1 MKKINKKILGSS
13 FKQYSYLSANTFVE
27 GKTNLITENN
37 IQELIDSF
45 YNRQVEVFFYKG
57 HKADQSIEREP
68 LGKILNVYKTNDSI
82 GLMAEIELNDEGE
95 KLLNEKGFYPS
106 IEMVGKKIDENE
118 NNIYWQNCELKA
130 VSAVEYPASK
140 SVELLCASGIIEDR
154 NIVQDEGGKDMN
166 EKLKELL
173 AKIKTGDADAKK
185 EFFELISKD
194 EELGNALLET
204 LIDKADTGKTDNEGG
219 GEELSESKKE
229 EVKDDGSVKEVETE
243 TKTETNDDGSTKTT
257 ETTKEEDKK
266 DEEPKSEASLSAIEF
281 NSWANEY
288 AENKGGIRC
297 SSKSESEAYVKAKK
311 LFKGGFKK
319 EEIMGMVS
327 NILQPLGASK
337 VEEVN
342 LSAVDKDK
350 AMENISQ
357 MFK

>member
-1 MKKINKKILGSS
+1 MKINKKILGSS
-13 FKQYSYLSANTFVE
+13 FKQYRYLSANTFEE

-68 LGKILNVYKTNDSI
+68 LGKILNVYKADDSI

-95 KLLNEKGFYPS
+95 KLINEKGFYPS
-106 IEMVGKKIDENE
+106 IEMVGKKIEEDE

-140 SVELLCASGIIEDR
+140 SVELLCASGIIEDT
-154 NIVQDEGGKDMN
+154 NIVQDEGGKNMN

-204 LIDKADTGKTDNEGG
+204 LIDKAEPV
-219 GEELSESKKE
+219 KE
-229 EVKDDGSVKEVETE
+229 EVNDDGSVKEVETE

-281 NSWANEY
+281 NSWADEY
-288 AENKGGIRC
+288 AENQGGIRC

-327 NILQPLGASK
+327 NILQPLGSSK
-337 VEEVN
+337 AEEVN

>member
-1 MKKINKKILGSS
+1 MKKRYKILGDS
-13 FKQYSYLSANTFVE
+13 FKQYRYLSANTFEEGKE

-68 LGKILNVYKTNDSI
+68 LGKILNVYKANDSI
-82 GLMAEIELNDEGE
+82 GLMAEIELNEEGE
-95 KLLNEKGFYPS
+95 KLINEKGFYPS
-106 IEMVGKKIDENE
+106 IEMVGKKIEEDE

-140 SVELLCASGIIEDR
+140 SVELLCASGIIEDT
-154 NIVQDEGGKDMN
+154 NIVQDEGGKNMN

-204 LIDKADTGKTDNEGG
+204 LMDKAEPVK
-219 GEELSESKKE
+219 EELLDKKI
-229 EVKDDGSVKEVETE
+229 EV
-243 TKTETNDDGSTKTT
+243 NDDGSTKEVET
-257 ETTKEEDKK
+257 EKKEEVKKEEPKKEEEDKK

>member
-1 MKKINKKILGSS
+1 MKINKKILGNS
-13 FKQYSYLSANTFVE
+13 FKQYRYLSANTFEE

-68 LGKILNVYKTNDSI
+68 LGKILNVYKADDSI

-95 KLLNEKGFYPS
+95 KLINEKGFYPS
-106 IEMVGKKIDENE
+106 IEMVGKKIEEDE

-204 LIDKADTGKTDNEGG
+204 LIDKAEPVK
-219 GEELSESKKE
+219 EEDEKKE
-229 EVKDDGSVKEVETE
+229 EVNDDGSVKEVETE

-266 DEEPKSEASLSAIEF
+266 EEEPKSEASLSAIEF

-311 LFKGGFKK
+311 FFKGGFKK
-319 EEIMGMVS
+319 EEIMEMVS
-327 NILQPLGASK
+327 NILQPLGTSK

>member
-95 KLLNEKGFYPS
+95 KIINEKGFYPS
-106 IEMVGKKIDENE
+106 IEMVGKKIEEDE

-204 LIDKADTGKTDNEGG
+204 LIDKAEPVKKEDEK
-219 GEELSESKKE
+219 EEEVKKE
-229 EVKDDGSVKEVETE
+229 EPE
-243 TKTETNDDGSTKTT
+243 
-257 ETTKEEDKK
+257 KEEEVKK
-266 DEEPKSEASLSAIEF
+266 EEPEKEEEAKSEASLSAIEF

>member
-13 FKQYSYLSANTFVE
+13 FKQYRYLSANTFEE

-68 LGKILNVYKTNDSI
+68 LGKILNVYKADDSI

-95 KLLNEKGFYPS
+95 KLINEKGFYPS
-106 IEMVGKKIDENE
+106 IEMVGKKIEEDE

-173 AKIKTGDADAKK
+173 AKIKTGDAEAKK
-185 EFFELISKD
+185 EFFDLISKD

-204 LIDKADTGKTDNEGG
+204 LMDKAEPAKTDNEGG
-219 GEELSESKKE
+219 GETSESKKI
-229 EVKDDGSVKEVETE
+229 EVNDDGSTKEVE
-243 TKTETNDDGSTKTT
+243 TETNDDGSTKAT

-281 NSWANEY
+281 SNWADEY
-288 AENKGGIRC
+288 AESKGGIRC

-327 NILQPLGASK
+327 NILQPLGTSK

>member
-68 LGKILNVYKTNDSI
+68 LGKILNVYKADDSI
-82 GLMAEIELNDEGE
+82 GLMAEIELNEEGE
-95 KLLNEKGFYPS
+95 KIINEKGFYPS
-106 IEMVGKKIDENE
+106 IEMVGKKIEEDE

-154 NIVQDEGGKDMN
+154 NIVQDEGGKNMN

-204 LIDKADTGKTDNEGG
+204 LIDKAEPVK
-219 GEELSESKKE
+219 EEDEKKE
-229 EVKDDGSVKEVETE
+229 EVNADRHLLGDDGSVKEVETE

-257 ETTKEEDKK
+257 ETVKEEEDKK
-266 DEEPKSEASLSAIEF
+266 EEEPKSEASLSAIEF

-288 AENKGGIRC
+288 AESKGGIRC

-319 EEIMGMVS
+319 EEIIRMVS

-342 LSAVDKDK
+342 LSAVDRDK

>member
-1 MKKINKKILGSS
+1 MKKINKKILGNS
-13 FKQYSYLSANTFVE
+13 FKQYRYLSANTFVE

-68 LGKILNVYKTNDSI
+68 LGKILNVYKANDSI
-82 GLMAEIELNDEGE
+82 GLMAEIELNEEGE
-95 KLLNEKGFYPS
+95 KLINEKGFYPS
-106 IEMVGKKIDENE
+106 IEMVGKKIEEDE

-140 SVELLCASGIIEDR
+140 SVELLCASGIIEDT
-154 NIVQDEGGKDMN
+154 NIVQDEGGKNMN

-204 LIDKADTGKTDNEGG
+204 LIDKAEPVK
-219 GEELSESKKE
+219 EEDEKKE
-229 EVKDDGSVKEVETE
+229 EVNDDGSVKEVETE

-281 NSWANEY
+281 SNWANEY
-288 AENKGGIRC
+288 AESKGGIRC
-297 SSKSESEAYVKAKK
+297 SSKSESEAFVKAKK

>member
-57 HKADQSIEREP
+57 HKADQSLEREP
-68 LGKILNVYKTNDSI
+68 LGKILNVYKADDSI

-106 IEMVGKKIDENE
+106 IEMVGKKINEDE

-140 SVELLCASGIIEDR
+140 SVELLCASGIIEDK

-204 LIDKADTGKTDNEGG
+204 LMDKAEPVK
-219 GEELSESKKE
+219 EESEKKE
-229 EVKDDGSVKEVETE
+229 EVNADRHLLGDDGSVKEVETE

-257 ETTKEEDKK
+257 ETTKEEGKK
-266 DEEPKSEASLSAIEF
+266 EEEPKSEASLSAIEF
-281 NSWANEY
+281 NSWADEY
-288 AENKGGIRC
+288 AENQGGIRC
-297 SSKSESEAYVKAKK
+297 SSKSETEAFIKAKK

-319 EEIMGMVS
+319 EEIMEMVS
-327 NILQPLGASK
+327 NILQPLGSSK
-337 VEEVN
+337 AEEIN
-342 LSAVDKDK
+342 LSAVNKDK

>member
-13 FKQYSYLSANTFVE
+13 FKQYRYLSANTFEE

-106 IEMVGKKIDENE
+106 IEMVGKKINEDE

-140 SVELLCASGIIEDR
+140 SVELLCASGIIEDT

-204 LIDKADTGKTDNEGG
+204 LIDKAEPVKEEPVK
-219 GEELSESKKE
+219 EELLDKKI
-229 EVKDDGSVKEVETE
+229 EV
-243 TKTETNDDGSTKTT
+243 NDDGSTKEVET
-257 ETTKEEDKK
+257 EKKEEVKK
-266 DEEPKSEASLSAIEF
+266 EEPEKEEEAKSEASLSAIEF
-281 NSWANEY
+281 NSWADEY

>member
-82 GLMAEIELNDEGE
+82 GLMAEIELNEEGE
-95 KLLNEKGFYPS
+95 KIINEKGFYPS
-106 IEMVGKKIDENE
+106 IEMVGKKIEEDE

-185 EFFELISKD
+185 EFFDLISKD
-194 EELGNALLET
+194 EKLGNALLET
-204 LIDKADTGKTDNEGG
+204 LIDKAEPVK
-219 GEELSESKKE
+219 EELLDKKI
-229 EVKDDGSVKEVETE
+229 EV
-243 TKTETNDDGSTKTT
+243 NDDGSTKEVET
-257 ETTKEEDKK
+257 EKKEEEVKK
-266 DEEPKSEASLSAIEF
+266 EEPEKEEEAKSEASLSAIEF

-319 EEIMGMVS
+319 EEIIGMVS

>member
-13 FKQYSYLSANTFVE
+13 FKQYRYLSANTFEE

-57 HKADQSIEREP
+57 HKADQSLEREP
-68 LGKILNVYKTNDSI
+68 LGKILNVYKADDSI
-82 GLMAEIELNDEGE
+82 GLMAEIELNEEGE
-95 KLLNEKGFYPS
+95 KIINEKGFYPS
-106 IEMVGKKIDENE
+106 IEMVGKKIEEDE

-204 LIDKADTGKTDNEGG
+204 LMDKADADTAKTDNEGG
-219 GEELSESKKE
+219 AEPSEKKE
-229 EVKDDGSVKEVETE
+229 EVNDDGSVKETETE

-266 DEEPKSEASLSAIEF
+266 EEEPKSEASLSAIEF

-319 EEIMGMVS
+319 EEIIGMVS

>member
-1 MKKINKKILGSS
+1 MKINKKILGNS
-13 FKQYSYLSANTFVE
+13 FKQYRYLSANTFEE

-68 LGKILNVYKTNDSI
+68 LGKILNVYKADDSI
-82 GLMAEIELNDEGE
+82 GLMAEIELNEEGE
-95 KLLNEKGFYPS
+95 KLINEKGFYPS
-106 IEMVGKKIDENE
+106 IEMVGKKIEEDE

-140 SVELLCASGIIEDR
+140 SVELLCASGIIEDT
-154 NIVQDEGGKDMN
+154 NIVQDEGGKNMN

-204 LIDKADTGKTDNEGG
+204 LMDKAEPVK
-219 GEELSESKKE
+219 EELLDKKIEVNDDGSTKEVETKKEEEVKKE
-229 EVKDDGSVKEVETE
+229 EVNDDGSVKEVETE
-243 TKTETNDDGSTKTT
+243 TK
-257 ETTKEEDKK
+257 EEDKK
-266 DEEPKSEASLSAIEF
+266 DKEPKSEASLSAIEF
-281 NSWANEY
+281 SNWANEY
-288 AENKGGIRC
+288 AESKGGIRC
-297 SSKSESEAYVKAKK
+297 SSKSESEAFVKAKK

>member
-13 FKQYSYLSANTFVE
+13 FKQYRYLSANTFEE

-57 HKADQSIEREP
+57 HKADQSLEREP
-68 LGKILNVYKTNDSI
+68 LGKILNVYKADDSI

-185 EFFELISKD
+185 EFFDLISKD

-204 LIDKADTGKTDNEGG
+204 LMDKAEPVKEEPVK
-219 GEELSESKKE
+219 EELLDKKI
-229 EVKDDGSVKEVETE
+229 EV
-243 TKTETNDDGSTKTT
+243 NDDGSTKEV
-257 ETTKEEDKK
+257 ETKKEEEVKK
-266 DEEPKSEASLSAIEF
+266 EEPEKEEEAKSEASLSAIEF
-281 NSWANEY
+281 NSWTDEY

-319 EEIMGMVS
+319 EEIMEMVS

>member
-82 GLMAEIELNDEGE
+82 GLMAEIELNEEGE
-95 KLLNEKGFYPS
+95 KIINEKGFYPS
-106 IEMVGKKIDENE
+106 IEMVGKKIEEDE

-204 LIDKADTGKTDNEGG
+204 LIEKEEPVK
-219 GEELSESKKE
+219 EELLDKKI
-229 EVKDDGSVKEVETE
+229 EV
-243 TKTETNDDGSTKTT
+243 NDDGSTKEV
-257 ETTKEEDKK
+257 ETKKEEEVKK
-266 DEEPKSEASLSAIEF
+266 EEPEKEKEAKSEASLSAIEF
-281 NSWANEY
+281 NSWADEY

-319 EEIMGMVS
+319 EEIIGMVS

>member
-1 MKKINKKILGSS
+1 MKKRYKILGDS
-13 FKQYSYLSANTFVE
+13 FKQYRYLSANTFEE

-68 LGKILNVYKTNDSI
+68 LGKILNVYKANDSI
-82 GLMAEIELNDEGE
+82 GLMAEIELNEEGE
-95 KLLNEKGFYPS
+95 KLINEKGFYPS
-106 IEMVGKKIDENE
+106 IEMVGKKIEEDE

-140 SVELLCASGIIEDR
+140 SVELLCASGIIEDT
-154 NIVQDEGGKDMN
+154 NIVQDEGGKNMN

-173 AKIKTGDADAKK
+173 AKIKIGDADAKK

-204 LIDKADTGKTDNEGG
+204 LIDKAEPVK
-219 GEELSESKKE
+219 EEDEKKE
-229 EVKDDGSVKEVETE
+229 EVNDDGSVKEVETE

-281 NSWANEY
+281 SNWANEY
-288 AENKGGIRC
+288 AESKGGIRC
-297 SSKSESEAYVKAKK
+297 SSKSESEAFVKAKK

>member
-1 MKKINKKILGSS
+1 MKKRYKILGDS
-13 FKQYSYLSANTFVE
+13 FKQYRYLSANTFEE

-68 LGKILNVYKTNDSI
+68 LGKILNVYKADDSI

-95 KLLNEKGFYPS
+95 KLINEKGFYPS
-106 IEMVGKKIDENE
+106 IEMVGKKIEEDE

-140 SVELLCASGIIEDR
+140 SVELLCASGIIEDT
-154 NIVQDEGGKDMN
+154 NIVQDEGGKNMN

-204 LIDKADTGKTDNEGG
+204 LIDKAEPVK
-219 GEELSESKKE
+219 EEDEKKE
-229 EVKDDGSVKEVETE
+229 EVNDDGSVKEVETE

-297 SSKSESEAYVKAKK
+297 SSKSESEAFIKAKK

>member
-1 MKKINKKILGSS
+1 MKKRYKILGDS
-13 FKQYSYLSANTFVE
+13 FKQYRYLSANTFEE

-68 LGKILNVYKTNDSI
+68 LGKILNVYKANDSI
-82 GLMAEIELNDEGE
+82 GLMAEIELNEEGE
-95 KLLNEKGFYPS
+95 KLINEKGFYPS
-106 IEMVGKKIDENE
+106 IEMVGKKIEEDE

-140 SVELLCASGIIEDR
+140 SVELLCASGIIEDT
-154 NIVQDEGGKDMN
+154 NIVQDEGGKNMN

-204 LIDKADTGKTDNEGG
+204 LIDKAEPVK
-219 GEELSESKKE
+219 EEDEKKE
-229 EVKDDGSVKEVETE
+229 EVNDDGSVKEVETE

-281 NSWANEY
+281 SNWTNEY
-288 AENKGGIRC
+288 AESKGGIRC
-297 SSKSESEAYVKAKK
+297 SSKSESEAFVKAKK

>member
-13 FKQYSYLSANTFVE
+13 FKQYRYLSANTFEE

-57 HKADQSIEREP
+57 HKADQSFEREP
-68 LGKILNVYKTNDSI
+68 LGKILNVYKADDSI
-82 GLMAEIELNDEGE
+82 GLMAEIELNEEGE
-95 KLLNEKGFYPS
+95 KIINEKGFYPS

-140 SVELLCASGIIEDR
+140 SVELLCASGIIEDT

-194 EELGNALLET
+194 EALGNALLET
-204 LIDKADTGKTDNEGG
+204 LMDKAEPVKEEPVK
-219 GEELSESKKE
+219 EELLDKKI
-229 EVKDDGSVKEVETE
+229 EV
-243 TKTETNDDGSTKTT
+243 NDDGSTKEVET
-257 ETTKEEDKK
+257 EKKEEEVKK
-266 DEEPKSEASLSAIEF
+266 EEPEKEEEAKSEASLSAIEF
-281 NSWANEY
+281 NGWANEY
-288 AENKGGIRC
+288 AEGKGGIRC

>member
-1 MKKINKKILGSS
+1 MKKRYKILGDS
-13 FKQYSYLSANTFVE
+13 FKQYRYLSANTFEE

-68 LGKILNVYKTNDSI
+68 LGKILNVYKANDSI
-82 GLMAEIELNDEGE
+82 GLMAEIELNEEGE
-95 KLLNEKGFYPS
+95 KLINEKGFYPS
-106 IEMVGKKIDENE
+106 IEMVGKKIEEDE

-140 SVELLCASGIIEDR
+140 SVELLCASGIIEDT
-154 NIVQDEGGKDMN
+154 NIVQDEGGKNMN

-204 LIDKADTGKTDNEGG
+204 LMDKAEPVK
-219 GEELSESKKE
+219 EELLDKKI
-229 EVKDDGSVKEVETE
+229 EV
-243 TKTETNDDGSTKTT
+243 NDDGSTKEVET
-257 ETTKEEDKK
+257 EKKEEVKKEEPKKEEEDKK

>member
-1 MKKINKKILGSS
+1 MKINKKILGNS
-13 FKQYSYLSANTFVE
+13 FKQYRYLSANTFVE

-57 HKADQSIEREP
+57 HKADQSLEREP
-68 LGKILNVYKTNDSI
+68 LGKILNVYKADDSI

-95 KLLNEKGFYPS
+95 KLINEKGFYPS
-106 IEMVGKKIDENE
+106 IEMVGKKINEDE

-140 SVELLCASGIIEDR
+140 SVELLCASGIIEDT
-154 NIVQDEGGKDMN
+154 NIVQDEGGKNMN
-166 EKLKELL
+166 EKLNKLL

-185 EFFELISKD
+185 EFFDLISKD

-204 LIDKADTGKTDNEGG
+204 LMDKAEPTKTDNEGG
-219 GEELSESKKE
+219 GEELSESKKTETNDDTKE
-229 EVKDDGSVKEVETE
+229 EVKTE

-257 ETTKEEDKK
+257 ETTKEEGKK
-266 DEEPKSEASLSAIEF
+266 DTVSEASLSAMEF
-281 NSWANEY
+281 NSWADEY
-288 AENKGGIRC
+288 AENQGGIRC
-297 SSKSESEAYVKAKK
+297 SSKSATEAFIKAKK

-319 EEIMGMVS
+319 EEIMEMVS
-327 NILQPLGASK
+327 NILQPLGSSK
-337 VEEVN
+337 AEEIN
-342 LSAVDKDK
+342 LSAVNEDK

>member
-82 GLMAEIELNDEGE
+82 GLMAEIELNEEGE
-95 KLLNEKGFYPS
+95 KIINEKGFYPS
-106 IEMVGKKIDENE
+106 IEMVGKKIEEDE

-194 EELGNALLET
+194 EALGNALLET
-204 LIDKADTGKTDNEGG
+204 LMDKAEPVKEEPVK
-219 GEELSESKKE
+219 EELLDKKI
-229 EVKDDGSVKEVETE
+229 EV
-243 TKTETNDDGSTKTT
+243 NDDGSTKEV
-257 ETTKEEDKK
+257 ETKKEEEVKK
-266 DEEPKSEASLSAIEF
+266 EEPEKEEEAKSEASLSAIEF
-281 NSWANEY
+281 NSWADEY

>member
-1 MKKINKKILGSS
+1 MKINKKILGNS
-13 FKQYSYLSANTFVE
+13 FKQYRYLSANTFEE

-68 LGKILNVYKTNDSI
+68 LGKILNVYKADDSI
-82 GLMAEIELNDEGE
+82 GLMAEIELNEEGE
-95 KLLNEKGFYPS
+95 KLINEKGFYPS
-106 IEMVGKKIDENE
+106 IEMVGKKIEEDE

-140 SVELLCASGIIEDR
+140 SVELLCASGIIEDT
-154 NIVQDEGGKDMN
+154 NIVQDEGGKNMN

-204 LIDKADTGKTDNEGG
+204 LIDKAEPVK
-219 GEELSESKKE
+219 EEDEKKE
-229 EVKDDGSVKEVETE
+229 EVNDDGSVKEVETE

-281 NSWANEY
+281 SNWANEY
-288 AENKGGIRC
+288 AESKGGIRC
-297 SSKSESEAYVKAKK
+297 SSKSESEAFVKAKK

>member
-57 HKADQSIEREP
+57 HKADQSLEREP

-95 KLLNEKGFYPS
+95 KIINEKGFYPS
-106 IEMVGKKIDENE
+106 IEMVGKKIEEDE

-140 SVELLCASGIIEDR
+140 SVELLCASGIIEDI

-194 EELGNALLET
+194 EALGNALLET
-204 LIDKADTGKTDNEGG
+204 LMDKAEPVKEEPVK
-219 GEELSESKKE
+219 EELLDKKI
-229 EVKDDGSVKEVETE
+229 EV
-243 TKTETNDDGSTKTT
+243 NDDGSTKEV
-257 ETTKEEDKK
+257 ETKKEEEVKK
-266 DEEPKSEASLSAIEF
+266 EEPEKEEEAKSEASLSAIEF
-281 NSWANEY
+281 NRWADEY

-319 EEIMGMVS
+319 EEIMEMVS
-327 NILQPLGASK
+327 NILQPLGSSK
-337 VEEVN
+337 AEEIN
-342 LSAVDKDK
+342 LSAVNEDK

>member
-82 GLMAEIELNDEGE
+82 GLMAEIELNEEGE
-95 KLLNEKGFYPS
+95 KIINEKGFYPS
-106 IEMVGKKIDENE
+106 IEMVGKKIEEDE

-140 SVELLCASGIIEDR
+140 SVELLCASGIIEDT
-154 NIVQDEGGKDMN
+154 NIVQDEGGKNMN

-204 LIDKADTGKTDNEGG
+204 LIDKAEPVK
-219 GEELSESKKE
+219 EEDEKKE
-229 EVKDDGSVKEVETE
+229 EVNDDGSVKEVETE

-281 NSWANEY
+281 SNWADEY
-288 AENKGGIRC
+288 AESKGGIRC
-297 SSKSESEAYVKAKK
+297 SSKSESEAFVKAKK

>member
-13 FKQYSYLSANTFVE
+13 FKQYRYLSANTFEE

-57 HKADQSIEREP
+57 HKADQSLEREP
-68 LGKILNVYKTNDSI
+68 LGKILNVYKANDSI
-82 GLMAEIELNDEGE
+82 GLMAEIELNEEGE
-95 KLLNEKGFYPS
+95 KIINEKGFYPS
-106 IEMVGKKIDENE
+106 IEMVGKKIEEDE

-154 NIVQDEGGKDMN
+154 NIVQDEGGKNMN

-204 LIDKADTGKTDNEGG
+204 LIDKAEPVK
-219 GEELSESKKE
+219 EEDEKKE
-229 EVKDDGSVKEVETE
+229 EVNDDGSVKETETE

-288 AENKGGIRC
+288 AESKGGIRC

-327 NILQPLGASK
+327 SILQPLGASK

>member
-57 HKADQSIEREP
+57 HKADQSLEREP

-82 GLMAEIELNDEGE
+82 GLMAEIELNEEGE
-95 KLLNEKGFYPS
+95 KIINEKGFYPS
-106 IEMVGKKIDENE
+106 IEMVGKKIEEDE

-204 LIDKADTGKTDNEGG
+204 LMDKAEPVKEEPVK
-219 GEELSESKKE
+219 EELLDKKI
-229 EVKDDGSVKEVETE
+229 EV
-243 TKTETNDDGSTKTT
+243 NDDGSTKEV
-257 ETTKEEDKK
+257 ETKKEEEVKR
-266 DEEPKSEASLSAIEF
+266 EEPEKEEEAKSEASLSAIVF
-281 NSWANEY
+281 NGWANEY

-319 EEIMGMVS
+319 EEIMEMVS
-327 NILQPLGASK
+327 NILQPLGSSK
-337 VEEVN
+337 AEEIN
-342 LSAVDKDK
+342 LSAVNEDK

>member
-13 FKQYSYLSANTFVE
+13 FKQYRYLSANTFEE

-57 HKADQSIEREP
+57 HKADQSLEREP
-68 LGKILNVYKTNDSI
+68 LGKILNVYKADDSI
-82 GLMAEIELNDEGE
+82 GLMAEIELNDGGE
-95 KLLNEKGFYPS
+95 KIINEKGFYPS
-106 IEMVGKKIDENE
+106 IEMVGKKIEEDE

-140 SVELLCASGIIEDR
+140 SVELLCASGIIEDK

-204 LIDKADTGKTDNEGG
+204 LMDKAEPVKEEPVK
-219 GEELSESKKE
+219 EELLDKKI
-229 EVKDDGSVKEVETE
+229 EV
-243 TKTETNDDGSTKTT
+243 NDDGSTKEV
-257 ETTKEEDKK
+257 ETKKEEEVKKEEPKKEEEDKK

-281 NSWANEY
+281 NSWADEY

>member
-1 MKKINKKILGSS
+1 MKKRYKILGDS
-13 FKQYSYLSANTFVE
+13 FKQYRYLSANTFEE

-68 LGKILNVYKTNDSI
+68 LGKILNVYKANDSI
-82 GLMAEIELNDEGE
+82 GLMAEIELNEEGE
-95 KLLNEKGFYPS
+95 KLINEKGFYPS
-106 IEMVGKKIDENE
+106 IEMVGKKIEEDE

-140 SVELLCASGIIEDR
+140 SVELLCASGIIEDT
-154 NIVQDEGGKDMN
+154 NIVQDEGGKNMN

-204 LIDKADTGKTDNEGG
+204 LIDKAEPVK
-219 GEELSESKKE
+219 EEDEKKE
-229 EVKDDGSVKEVETE
+229 EVNDDGSVKEVETE

-281 NSWANEY
+281 SNWANEY
-288 AENKGGIRC
+288 AESKGGIRC
-297 SSKSESEAYVKAKK
+297 SSKSESEAFVKAKK

>member
-57 HKADQSIEREP
+57 HKADQSLEREP
-68 LGKILNVYKTNDSI
+68 LGKILNVYKADDSI

-95 KLLNEKGFYPS
+95 KLINEKGFYPS
-106 IEMVGKKIDENE
+106 IEMVGKKIEEDE

-204 LIDKADTGKTDNEGG
+204 LMDKAEPVKEEPVK
-219 GEELSESKKE
+219 EELLDKKI
-229 EVKDDGSVKEVETE
+229 EV
-243 TKTETNDDGSTKTT
+243 NDDGSTKEVET
-257 ETTKEEDKK
+257 EKKEEVKK
-266 DEEPKSEASLSAIEF
+266 EEPEKEEEAKSEASLSAIEF

-297 SSKSESEAYVKAKK
+297 SSKSESEAFVKAKK

>member
-13 FKQYSYLSANTFVE
+13 FKQYRYLSANTFEE

-57 HKADQSIEREP
+57 HKADQSLEREP
-68 LGKILNVYKTNDSI
+68 LGKILNVYKADDSI

-140 SVELLCASGIIEDR
+140 SVELLCASGIIEDT

-166 EKLKELL
+166 EKLNELL

-204 LIDKADTGKTDNEGG
+204 LMDKAEPTKTDNEGG

-266 DEEPKSEASLSAIEF
+266 EEEPKSEASLSAIEF

-319 EEIMGMVS
+319 EEIIGMVS

>member
-13 FKQYSYLSANTFVE
+13 FKQYRYLSANTFEE

-106 IEMVGKKIDENE
+106 IEMVGKKINEDE

-140 SVELLCASGIIEDR
+140 SVELLCASGIIEDT

-204 LIDKADTGKTDNEGG
+204 LIDKAEPVKEEPVK
-219 GEELSESKKE
+219 EELLDKKI
-229 EVKDDGSVKEVETE
+229 EV
-243 TKTETNDDGSTKTT
+243 NDDGSTKEV
-257 ETTKEEDKK
+257 ETKKEEEVKK
-266 DEEPKSEASLSAIEF
+266 EEPEKEEEAKSEASLSAIEF

>member
-1 MKKINKKILGSS
+1 MKKINKKILGNS
-13 FKQYSYLSANTFVE
+13 FKQYRYLSANTFVE

-82 GLMAEIELNDEGE
+82 GLMAEIELNEEGE
-95 KLLNEKGFYPS
+95 KLINEKGFYPS
-106 IEMVGKKIDENE
+106 IEMVGKKIEEDE

-140 SVELLCASGIIEDR
+140 SVELLCASGIIEDT

-204 LIDKADTGKTDNEGG
+204 LMDKAEPAKTDNEGG
-219 GEELSESKKE
+219 GEELLDKKI
-229 EVKDDGSVKEVETE
+229 EV
-243 TKTETNDDGSTKTT
+243 NDDGSTKEVET
-257 ETTKEEDKK
+257 EKKEEVKK
-266 DEEPKSEASLSAIEF
+266 EEPEKEEEAKSEASLSAIEF

-288 AENKGGIRC
+288 AESKGGIRC

-319 EEIMGMVS
+319 EEIIGMVS

-342 LSAVDKDK
+342 LSAVNKDK

>member
-1 MKKINKKILGSS
+1 MKINKKILGNS
-13 FKQYSYLSANTFVE
+13 FKQYRYLSANTFVE

-57 HKADQSIEREP
+57 HKADQSLEREP
-68 LGKILNVYKTNDSI
+68 LGKILNVYKADDSI

-95 KLLNEKGFYPS
+95 KLINEKGFYPS
-106 IEMVGKKIDENE
+106 IEMVGKKINEDE

-140 SVELLCASGIIEDR
+140 SVELLCASGIIEDT
-154 NIVQDEGGKDMN
+154 NIVQDEGGKNMN
-166 EKLKELL
+166 EKLNKLL

-185 EFFELISKD
+185 EFFDLISKD

-204 LIDKADTGKTDNEGG
+204 LMDKAEPTKTDNEGG
-219 GEELSESKKE
+219 GEELSESKKTETNDDTKE
-229 EVKDDGSVKEVETE
+229 EVKTE

-257 ETTKEEDKK
+257 ETTKEEGKK
-266 DEEPKSEASLSAIEF
+266 DTVSEASLSAMEF
-281 NSWANEY
+281 NSWADEY
-288 AENKGGIRC
+288 AENQGGIRC
-297 SSKSESEAYVKAKK
+297 SSKSETEAFIKAKK

-319 EEIMGMVS
+319 EEIMEMVS
-327 NILQPLGASK
+327 NILQPLGSSK
-337 VEEVN
+337 AEEIN
-342 LSAVDKDK
+342 LSAVNEDK

>member
-68 LGKILNVYKTNDSI
+68 LGKILNVYKADDSI

-95 KLLNEKGFYPS
+95 KLINEKGFYPS
-106 IEMVGKKIDENE
+106 IEMVGKKIEEDK

-140 SVELLCASGIIEDR
+140 SVELLCASGIIEDT

-204 LIDKADTGKTDNEGG
+204 LMEK
-219 GEELSESKKE
+219 EEPVKEEDEKKE
-229 EVKDDGSVKEVETE
+229 EVNDDGSVKEVETE

-266 DEEPKSEASLSAIEF
+266 EEEPKSEASLSAIEF
-281 NSWANEY
+281 SNWANEY
-288 AENKGGIRC
+288 AESKGGIRC

-319 EEIMGMVS
+319 EEIIGMVS
-327 NILQPLGASK
+327 NILQPLGTSK

-342 LSAVDKDK
+342 LSAVNKDK

>member
-13 FKQYSYLSANTFVE
+13 FKQYRYLSANTFEE

-82 GLMAEIELNDEGE
+82 GLMAEIELNEEGE
-95 KLLNEKGFYPS
+95 KIINEKGFYPS
-106 IEMVGKKIDENE
+106 IEMVGKKIEEDE

-194 EELGNALLET
+194 EALGNALLET
-204 LIDKADTGKTDNEGG
+204 LIEKEEPVKEEPVK
-219 GEELSESKKE
+219 EELLDKKI
-229 EVKDDGSVKEVETE
+229 EV
-243 TKTETNDDGSTKTT
+243 NDDGSTKEV
-257 ETTKEEDKK
+257 ETKKEEEVKK
-266 DEEPKSEASLSAIEF
+266 EEPEKEEEAKSEASLSAIEF

-297 SSKSESEAYVKAKK
+297 SSKSESEAYIKAKK

-319 EEIMGMVS
+319 GEIMEMVS

>member
-13 FKQYSYLSANTFVE
+13 FKQYRYLSANTFEE

-57 HKADQSIEREP
+57 HKADQSLEREP
-68 LGKILNVYKTNDSI
+68 LGKILNVYKANDSI

-106 IEMVGKKIDENE
+106 IEMVGKKINEDE

-154 NIVQDEGGKDMN
+154 NIVQNEGGKNMN
-166 EKLKELL
+166 EKLNELL
-173 AKIKTGDADAKK
+173 AKIKTGDAEAKK
-185 EFFELISKD
+185 EFFDLISKD
-194 EELGNALLET
+194 EALGNALLET
-204 LIDKADTGKTDNEGG
+204 LMDKAEPAKTDNEGG
-219 GEELSESKKE
+219 GETSESKKI
-229 EVKDDGSVKEVETE
+229 EV
-243 TKTETNDDGSTKTT
+243 NDDGSTKEVETKKETAEEVKEGT
-257 ETTKEEDKK
+257 EDVKKEDEKK
-266 DEEPKSEASLSAIEF
+266 DAVSEASLSAIEF
-281 NSWANEY
+281 SSWANEY
-288 AENKGGIRC
+288 AESKGGIRC
-297 SSKSESEAYVKAKK
+297 SSKSESEAFVKAKK

-319 EEIMGMVS
+319 EEIMELVS
-327 NILQPLGASK
+327 TILQPLGTSK
-337 VEEVN
+337 VEEIN
-342 LSAVDKDK
+342 LSAVNNEK
-350 AMENISQ
+350 AMENISE